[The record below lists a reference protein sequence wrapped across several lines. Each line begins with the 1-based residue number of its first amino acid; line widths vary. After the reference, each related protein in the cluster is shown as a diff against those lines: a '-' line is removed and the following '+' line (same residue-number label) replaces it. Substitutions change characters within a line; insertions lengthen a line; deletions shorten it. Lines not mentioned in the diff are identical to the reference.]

1 MTPSQSELKRT
12 INEPDINIE
21 EEEEE
26 EEEEEDYFD
35 YHYDEPGSEPGT
47 LTIEPDASPSH
58 IVLIE
63 YDGRRAIR
71 QVNVTPDF
79 LIPHLGSNTVSWIDL
94 QGLGSEAIL
103 KQVGD
108 IFCLHPLLLED
119 IVNVPQ
125 RAKVD
130 DYQEQLLLLAHM
142 VRLKPDKH
150 GFETEQVSFILGK
163 KYLLSVQEE
172 ELEDCFDPVRN
183 RIRTN
188 QGKIRQAGAD
198 YLLYML
204 LDVLIDGYFP
214 VLENYEDRIEEL
226 EDAILLNP
234 SENLMEELYNVRR
247 ELLGLKR
254 LLWPMQNVLNIII
267 RGDYKL
273 INPEVQIYFR
283 DCYDHVIQL
292 MDILET
298 YRELTASLMELYLN
312 SINNKMNEIM
322 KLLTA
327 VSTIFIP
334 LTFIA
339 GVYGMNF
346 QFMPELKER
355 WAYFVCLGIMA
366 TIAVS
371 LVYFFWRR
379 GWFAEPYSAIE
390 IRKKSDKLRRF

>member
-1 MTPSQSELKRT
+1 MNPLYTETDQLSSQLERQL
-12 INEPDINIE
+12 
-21 EEEEE
+21 EE

-47 LTIEPDASPSH
+47 LSIEPDASPSK
-58 IVLIE
+58 IVLID

-71 QVNVTPDF
+71 QVNVNPDF
-79 LIPHLGSNTVSWIDL
+79 IVPYLGNNTVSWIDL
-94 QGLGSEAIL
+94 QGLGSEAFL
-103 KQVGD
+103 KQIGD
-108 IFCLHPLLLED
+108 IFHLHPLLLED
-119 IVNVPQ
+119 VVNVPQ

-130 DYQEQLLLLAHM
+130 DYRQQLLVLAHM
-142 VRLKPDKH
+142 VRLKRNKA

-163 KYLLSVQEE
+163 GYLLTVQEE
-172 ELEDCFDPVRN
+172 ELEDCFDPVRK

-188 QGKIRQAGAD
+188 QGKIRQAGSD

-204 LDVLIDGYFP
+204 LDVLIDSYFP
-214 VLENYEDRIEEL
+214 VLEHYEDRIEEL

-234 SENLMEELYNVRR
+234 SENLMEELYSVRR
-247 ELLGLKR
+247 ELLALRR
-254 LLWPMQNVLNIII
+254 LLWPMQNVLNTII

-273 INPEVQIYFR
+273 IAAEVQIYFR

-292 MDILET
+292 IDILET

-312 SINNKMNEIM
+312 SISNKMNEVM

-346 QFMPELKER
+346 ENMPELRQR
-355 WAYFVCLGIMA
+355 WGYYGALGLMG
-366 TIAVS
+366 TIAAS

-379 GWFAEPYSAIE
+379 GWFAQPYSTVKIKA
-390 IRKKSDKLRRF
+390 KKERTR

>member
-1 MTPSQSELKRT
+1 M
-12 INEPDINIE
+12 
-21 EEEEE
+21 
-26 EEEEEDYFD
+26 
-35 YHYDEPGSEPGT
+35 
-47 LTIEPDASPSH
+47 
-58 IVLIE
+58 
-63 YDGRRAIR
+63 
-71 QVNVTPDF
+71 
-79 LIPHLGSNTVSWIDL
+79 DL

-108 IFCLHPLLLED
+108 IFHLHPLLLED
-119 IVNVPQ
+119 VVNVPQ

-130 DYQEQLLLLAHM
+130 DYQKQLLVLAHM
-142 VRLKPDKH
+142 VRLKRDKP

-163 KYLLSVQEE
+163 KYLLTVQEE

-183 RIRTN
+183 SIRTN

-204 LDVLIDGYFP
+204 LDVLIDSYFP
-214 VLENYEDRIEEL
+214 VLEHYEDRIEEL

-234 SENLMEELYNVRR
+234 SENLMEELYGVRR
-247 ELLGLKR
+247 ELLALRR
-254 LLWPMQNVLNIII
+254 LLWPMQNVLNTII

-273 INPEVQIYFR
+273 IDGEVQIYFR

-312 SINNKMNEIM
+312 SISNRMNEVM

-346 QFMPELKER
+346 ENMPELRER
-355 WAYFVCLGIMA
+355 WGYYGALGLMG
-366 TIAVS
+366 TIAAS
-371 LVYFFWRR
+371 LVYFFWSR
-379 GWFAEPYSAIE
+379 GWFAQSYSSK
-390 IRKKSDKLRRF
+390 RLKKICNKDEK

>member
-1 MTPSQSELKRT
+1 MNPLPTQIDPLLSQLDRE
-12 INEPDINIE
+12 I
-21 EEEEE
+21 

-47 LTIEPDASPSH
+47 LSIEPDASPSK
-58 IVLIE
+58 IVLID

-71 QVNVTPDF
+71 QVNVNPDF
-79 LIPHLGSNTVSWIDL
+79 LTPYLGSNTVSWMDV
-94 QGLGSEAIL
+94 QGLGSEVIL

-108 IFCLHPLLLED
+108 IFHLHPLLLED
-119 IVNVPQ
+119 VVNVPQ

-130 DYQEQLLLLAHM
+130 DYREQLLVLAHM
-142 VRLKPDKH
+142 VRPKRNKA

-163 KYLLSVQEE
+163 GYLLTVQEE
-172 ELEDCFDPVRN
+172 ELEDCFDPVRK

-188 QGKIRQAGAD
+188 QGKIRQAGSD

-204 LDVLIDGYFP
+204 LDVLIDSYFP
-214 VLENYEDRIEEL
+214 VLEHYEDRIEEL

-234 SENLMEELYNVRR
+234 SENLMEELYGVRR
-247 ELLGLKR
+247 ELLALRR
-254 LLWPMQNVLNIII
+254 LLWPMQNVLNTII

-273 INPEVQIYFR
+273 INNEVQIYFR

-292 MDILET
+292 IDILET

-312 SINNKMNEIM
+312 SISNKMNEVM

-346 QFMPELKER
+346 ENMPELRQR
-355 WAYFVCLGIMA
+355 WGYYGALVLMG
-366 TIAVS
+366 TIAAS
-371 LVYFFWRR
+371 LVYFFWSR
-379 GWFAEPYSAIE
+379 GWFAQPYSSVKIKAKKE
-390 IRKKSDKLRRF
+390 RKS